1 MTATYIILEEKNG
14 SAKVEF
20 IDSETQ
26 FSQIRNINT
35 LGATEEE
42 KLQRFENHLSTF
54 SYRISIG
61 MISESEP
68 PTPTETP

>member
-1 MTATYIILEEKNG
+1 MTATYIILDETNG

-26 FSQIRNINT
+26 LSQIRNINT
-35 LGATEEE
+35 FGATEEE

-54 SYRISIG
+54 SYRVNIG
-61 MISESEP
+61 VIKEEP
-68 PTPTETP
+68 TVTEMP